1 MTFGIA
7 LHRPL
12 FKRALVLAV
21 ATGLGFATWLRE
33 ALPPPNHQLAL
44 RLTPLDLGPTPLMAG
59 PFKLSH
65 AWQLTSPNDNFGGY
79 SALVRPAGGR
89 LLALSDRGYFL
100 DFAAPGTPAGAVGI
114 GPVLKDQVLLKH
126 NRDVEAAAWDPA
138 SGQLWLALEGRNAV
152 IRQHL
157 DMRPLAWR
165 VIPEWSHWGSNT
177 GPEALVR
184 LRDGRFVVLCECFT
198 GWFEN
203 AAHPAFLYSGDPSA
217 GSIGQGFS
225 FIGAENYRP
234 TDVAEL
240 PDGRVLIVMRRL
252 LWPAPARFAAKLM
265 LADPAQIVPGQPW
278 QAIELAD
285 LSAPLPV
292 DNFEALAIEPRADGS
307 ITAWLMS
314 DDNEAVSQRTLLW
327 QLDFRL
333 SDLPPKQKAPG

>member
-1 MTFGIA
+1 M
-7 LHRPL
+7 LRRPP
-12 FKRALVLAV
+12 FKRALALAV
-21 ATGLGFATWLRE
+21 AAGLGFATWLRE
-33 ALPPPNHQLAL
+33 PAPGPNFELAL
-44 RLTPLDLGPTPLMAG
+44 QLTPLDLGPGGRRIG

-65 AWQLTSPNDNFGGY
+65 AWQLRSPNDDFGGY
-79 SALVRPAGGR
+79 SALVRPAEGR
-89 LLALSDRGYFL
+89 LLALTDRGYFL
-100 DFAAPGTPAGAVGI
+100 DFAEPGAKAGAVRI
-114 GPVLKDQVLLKH
+114 GPVLANQALLKH

-157 DMRPLAWR
+157 DMRPLALR
-165 VIPEWSHWGSNT
+165 AIPEWSHWGSNT
-177 GPEALVR
+177 GPEAMVR

-198 GWFEN
+198 GWFED
-203 AAHPAFLYSGDPSA
+203 AVHPGFLYTGDPSA
-217 GSIGQGFS
+217 GSIGQAFS
-225 FIGAENYRP
+225 FVGAAGYRP

-252 LWPAPARFAAKLM
+252 VWPAPARFAAKLM

-292 DNFEALAIEPRADGS
+292 DNFEALAVEPRADGS